1 MERAPAWSLAG
12 PLAERSTMKARR
24 KQGGPLSRAA
34 LFASGGEGIR
44 TPVRDKLY
52 HSVYARSPPIEVSGR
67 WPVGG
72 PLPNKSARVSPAVGR
87 HTDGLAQ
94 IFDTHAPPRAGCIVS
109 TATLTP
115 KG

>member
-1 MERAPAWSLAG
+1 MLIGSVGAEYGTGRSLERPARSL
-12 PLAERSTMKARR
+12 RSTC
-24 KQGGPLSRAA
+24 
-34 LFASGGEGIR
+34 SGGEGIR
-44 TPVRDKLY
+44 TPVRSKIY

-72 PLPNKSARVSPAVGR
+72 PLPDESARVSPTAGR
-87 HTDGLAQ
+87 RTGGLAQ
-94 IFDTHAPPRAGCIVS
+94 ICDTHATPRAGFLVS